1 MLALGDIKN
10 ILVQVVKSN
19 AILGAFPEIR
29 KDRHEPVIEGKVHE
43 RIVITIPGGSDSGQ
57 FQRCYPRVCVY
68 VPYSTNW
75 KGNKTK
81 YYAPDEKRL
90 TELENVCIGMFRS
103 GVYGTHGAETYIY
116 CLDEL
121 ILEDDPETWS
131 DFLNVRLKFEV
142 INTKL

>member
-10 ILVQVVKSN
+10 ILVRAVKSN
-19 AILGAFPEIR
+19 AILGAIPEI
-29 KDRHEPVIEGKVHE
+29 KKGKHEPVVEGRVHE
-43 RIVITIPGGSDSGQ
+43 RIVIVIPGGSNNGQ
-57 FQRCYPRVCVY
+57 FQRCYPRICIY
-68 VPYSTNW
+68 VPYQTVR

-81 YYAPDEKRL
+81 YYAPNDVRL

-103 GVYGTHGAETYIY
+103 GVYGVNGAEAYIY
-116 CLDEL
+116 RLDEL
-121 ILEDDPETWS
+121 VQEDDPETWS